1 MYFFKIANTILN
13 ILQWI
18 AGALLFHHFIFGIL
32 GIFTRK
38 TFPKTQEKLK
48 YGVIIPARNEEEVVG
63 QLIESVKNNNYPTE
77 KLHVFVIAHNCTD
90 KTAEVA
96 RNLGA
101 TVYEYNNPEEC
112 TMGYAFRYLFKKI
125 KEDYGIENYDGF
137 FLFNADN
144 VLDENFFSR
153 MNDAFVA
160 EDRKS
165 VITSYRNS
173 KNFGANA
180 ISACYGLYFI
190 LGSAL
195 ESRGR
200 TSVGCSTRVQGTGYV
215 IPPEIVKDGW
225 NYVTLTEDWEFTSDR
240 IMNDTKI
247 VYCDDAIFY
256 DEQPTTL
263 KVTCRQRLR
272 WAKGHLLVCVTRLK
286 QLLKSLFTSP
296 KKGGGK
302 HKISI
307 YDITAYI
314 LPLLAISVGLSALSL
329 VLFFANPEIYTDAD
343 TLFASLTSG
352 AISFGFTCLYS
363 YFTTLL
369 IGLIIYI
376 KEGKR
381 IKNVTAGMKI
391 LSLIV
396 FPFFMMLSIPLEI
409 IAVFKKDIGW
419 KVIPHSDQTTFDEL
433 NQNTSK
439 VAKTE
444 NNTQE
449 IDAVSVTLGDNGEDE
464 TAQKDNNA

>member
-200 TSVGCSTRVQGTGYV
+200 TSVGCSTRVHGTGYV

-256 DEQPTTL
+256 DE
-263 KVTCRQRLR
+263 
-272 WAKGHLLVCVTRLK
+272 
-286 QLLKSLFTSP
+286 
-296 KKGGGK
+296 
-302 HKISI
+302 
-307 YDITAYI
+307 
-314 LPLLAISVGLSALSL
+314 
-329 VLFFANPEIYTDAD
+329 
-343 TLFASLTSG
+343 
-352 AISFGFTCLYS
+352 
-363 YFTTLL
+363 
-369 IGLIIYI
+369 
-376 KEGKR
+376 
-381 IKNVTAGMKI
+381 
-391 LSLIV
+391 
-396 FPFFMMLSIPLEI
+396 
-409 IAVFKKDIGW
+409 
-419 KVIPHSDQTTFDEL
+419 
-433 NQNTSK
+433 
-439 VAKTE
+439 
-444 NNTQE
+444 
-449 IDAVSVTLGDNGEDE
+449 
-464 TAQKDNNA
+464 